1 MSLRQYLPL
10 LVMACAAFVFNT
22 SEFMPVG
29 LLTNIATDFGVT
41 EARAGMLISVYAWA
55 VALLSLP
62 LMLVACKMEYKRL
75 LLCVVTVFI
84 LSQVASGLSTG
95 YYALMAARVGVAS
108 AHAVFWSI
116 AAPMAARTVPENRRA
131 TAIAVVA
138 TGSSIAMVV
147 GLPLG
152 RVIGLWLGW
161 RQTFLSIGAVA
172 LLVFIAICLIFPK
185 VPNRGTFSIAKM
197 PTLLKNRV
205 LMGIYL
211 ATVLLATALYTGY
224 GYIEPFLGQVAR
236 MSEDAVTLTLIIY
249 GASGLLGSYVFS
261 KLYGRNRYRFVGLS
275 CAGMSVVL
283 LLLHGASFAALTMV
297 AVCVVWGM
305 VSTAFNVAF
314 QDCIIRYSAADAA
327 AVATSIYSGIFNLGI
342 GTGAFLGGLVCTYA
356 AIDYIGY
363 AGGAVAAL
371 AIVYIL
377 ARLIGDMRRR
387 DA

>member
-1 MSLRQYLPL
+1 
-10 LVMACAAFVFNT
+10 MAFAAFVFNT

-29 LLTNIATDFGVT
+29 LLTNIAADFSVS

-62 LMLVACKMEYKRL
+62 LMLLVCRMEYKRL
-75 LLCVVTVFI
+75 LLGVVALFVA
-84 LSQVASGLSTG
+84 SQAASGLATG
-95 YYALMAARVGVAS
+95 YYALMAARVGVAA

-116 AAPMAARTVPENRRA
+116 AAPMAARTVPEERRG

-161 RQTFLSIGAVA
+161 RMTFLCIGGVS
-172 LLVFIAICLIFPK
+172 LLVMLCIGLCFPTLA
-185 VPNRGTFSIAKM
+185 NRGTFSVSRM
-197 PTLLKNRV
+197 PQLLRSRV

-224 GYIEPFLGQVAR
+224 GYIEPFLGQVAA

-249 GASGLLGSYVFS
+249 GASGLLGSLVFS
-261 KLYGRNRYRFVGLS
+261 RYYGRNRMRFIGLS
-275 CAGMSVVL
+275 CAGMSAVL
-283 LLLHGASFAALTMV
+283 LLLHGASFAAWSMV

-305 VSTAFNVAF
+305 LSTAFNVAF

-363 AGGAVAAL
+363 AGGLVAAL
-371 AIVYIL
+371 AVGYIV
-377 ARLIGDMRRR
+377 ARLLPDMRRADSR
-387 DA
+387 A